1 MEWHYQN
8 DSVIFDFSQMYDF
21 IGDTHG
27 EAKLLKRLL
36 LKLNYVET
44 DGVYEHPKRKA
55 VFLGDFINR
64 GHKVKKTVG
73 IIRSMVERGSGI
85 AILGNHEINLILY
98 YFAVVN
104 KVATPI
110 DGNRLYS
117 EYNVERTLKEYKDD
131 EPGLSELVR
140 WLTTLPL
147 FFEQAGVRAVHACW
161 RDKSVAYIRNLY
173 PDFIIPEQGYLE
185 LLHSTSK
192 LSKHVSILTKGIA
205 YKVPNRRLVKDRRGK
220 ARRHFRMKWWL
231 DNSKLTYAE
240 MDFDSR
246 LTVPDVKP
254 KRITVPSEHYGKDE
268 VPVFFG
274 HYSRIDEQLI
284 LADNV
289 CCLDAGVSK
298 GGRLAAYRY
307 HPKDK
312 RLLKRRIVFV
322 KR

>member
-1 MEWHYQN
+1 
-8 DSVIFDFSQMYDF
+8 MYDF
-21 IGDTHG
+21 IGDAHG
-27 EAKLLKRLL
+27 EAKLLKKLL
-36 LKLNYVET
+36 LKLNYVEK
-44 DGVYEHPKRKA
+44 DGVYEHTKQKA

-98 YFAVVN
+98 YLADVN
-104 KVATPI
+104 EIDTPI
-110 DGNRLYS
+110 VGNRLYS
-117 EYNVERTLKEYKDD
+117 EYNVERTLKEYRDD
-131 EPGLSELVR
+131 EQGLAELVE
-140 WLTTLPL
+140 WLMTLPL
-147 FFEQAGVRAVHACW
+147 VIEQDGVRAVHACW
-161 RDKSVAYIRNLY
+161 RDKSVEYVRNLY
-173 PDFIIPEQGYLE
+173 PDSIMPEQGYLE
-185 LLHSTSK
+185 LLDSKSK
-192 LSKHVSILTKGIA
+192 LYKHVCIITKGIA
-205 YKVPNRRLVKDRRGK
+205 YKVPNRRLVKDLRGK

-231 DNSKLTYAE
+231 DNSDLTYSE

-246 LTVPDVKP
+246 LTVPNVRP
-254 KRITVPSEHYGKDE
+254 KRMTVLSKSYDKRES
-268 VPVFFG
+268 PVFFG
-274 HYSRIDEQLI
+274 HYSRLDEQLI

-307 HPKDK
+307 HAKDK